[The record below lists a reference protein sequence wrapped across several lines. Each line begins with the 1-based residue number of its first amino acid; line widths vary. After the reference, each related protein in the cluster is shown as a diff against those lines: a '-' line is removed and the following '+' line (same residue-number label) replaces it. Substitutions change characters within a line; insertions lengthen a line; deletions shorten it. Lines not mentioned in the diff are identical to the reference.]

1 MVLHSSL
8 FPTQFWAENTAQDLA
23 VIREKGK
30 NDYFPH
36 LPAQLSWAEFQ
47 YLLQQ
52 VCSILKT
59 QNVTTECL
67 VAYCGVNRFCGL
79 LTYCATLSLGAKI
92 LMLNPAQTQ
101 PQQQAILEE
110 TSVDVF
116 ITDDTFANFPAKTTA
131 CSPLPHL
138 DFEQPATLTLTSGST
153 GMPKAVVHS
162 ISAHLYSAEGVGE
175 LMEFEK
181 THSWLLSLPLFHV
194 SGQGIVWRWLLKGAT
209 LYVNESKDA
218 FFNLLKQVSHAS
230 LVPTQLQ
237 RYLAQLDYPVS
248 QKCLLGGTAIPSEL
262 VAQAQQK
269 GITTF
274 SGYGMTEMASTI
286 CAVENE
292 LDNVGFPLKYR
303 EVKLENGEVWVR
315 GKPLAL
321 GYWQKSHCKKNS
333 KIRPLVNEQGWFA
346 TKDRGE
352 WNSKKQ
358 LVIKGRLD
366 NMFISGGENIQP
378 EEIEQIIFRS
388 NLVEQVFV
396 LPIDDNE
403 FGQRPIAIVQF
414 KQPNLEQEV
423 NKLKIWV
430 SDKLE
435 KFKQPVAYYLL
446 DIEQYQMQGAIK
458 ISRKQLQQDIQNKRI
473 KEIYA

>member
-8 FPTQFWAENTAQDLA
+8 FPTQFWAEKTAQDIA
-23 VIREKGK
+23 IIREKGK

-52 VCSILKT
+52 VCAILKT

-101 PQQQAILEE
+101 TQQQAILEE
-110 TSVDVF
+110 TGVDVF
-116 ITDDTFANFPAKTTA
+116 ITDDTFANFSTKTTA
-131 CSPLPHL
+131 CTPLPHL

-153 GMPKAVVHS
+153 GMPKAAVHS
-162 ISAHLYSAEGVGE
+162 ISAHLYNAEGVCE

-209 LYVNESKDA
+209 LYMNESKEA
-218 FFNLLKQVSHAS
+218 FFTLLKQVSHAS

-237 RYLAQLDYPVS
+237 RYLAQLDYAVS

-274 SGYGMTEMASTI
+274 CGYGMTEMASTI

-292 LDNVGFPLKYR
+292 LDNVGSPLCHR
-303 EVKLENGEVWVR
+303 DVKLENGEVWVK

-321 GYWQKSHCKKNS
+321 GYWQKNS
-333 KIRPLVNEQGWFA
+333 KIQPLVNEQGWFA
-346 TKDRGE
+346 TKDAGE

-388 NLVEQVFV
+388 NLVEQVFI
-396 LPIDDNE
+396 LPIDDKE

-414 KQPNLEQEV
+414 KQPNLAQEV
-423 NKLKIWV
+423 NKLKIWL

-446 DIEQYQMQGAIK
+446 DTEQYHMQGTIK

-473 KEIYA
+473 KEIYV

>member
-1 MVLHSSL
+1 MLHSSL
-8 FPTQFWAENTAQDLA
+8 FPTQFWAEKTAQDIA
-23 VIREKGK
+23 IIREKGK

-52 VCSILKT
+52 VCAILKT

-101 PQQQAILEE
+101 TQQQAILEE
-110 TSVDVF
+110 TGVDVF
-116 ITDDTFANFPAKTTA
+116 ITDDTFANFSTKTTA
-131 CSPLPHL
+131 CTPLPHL

-153 GMPKAVVHS
+153 GMPKAAVHS
-162 ISAHLYSAEGVGE
+162 ISAHLYNAEGVCE

-209 LYVNESKDA
+209 LYMNESKEA
-218 FFNLLKQVSHAS
+218 FFTLLKQVSHAS

-237 RYLAQLDYPVS
+237 RYLAQLDYAVS

-274 SGYGMTEMASTI
+274 CGYGMTEMASTI

-292 LDNVGFPLKYR
+292 LDNVGSPLCHR
-303 EVKLENGEVWVR
+303 DVKLENGEVWVK

-321 GYWQKSHCKKNS
+321 GYWQKNS
-333 KIRPLVNEQGWFA
+333 KIQPLVNEQGWFA
-346 TKDRGE
+346 TKDAGE

-388 NLVEQVFV
+388 NLVEQVFI
-396 LPIDDNE
+396 LPIDDKE

-414 KQPNLEQEV
+414 KQPNLAQEV
-423 NKLKIWV
+423 NKLKIWL

-446 DIEQYQMQGAIK
+446 DTEQYHMQGTIK

-473 KEIYA
+473 KEIYV

>member
-8 FPTQFWAENTAQDLA
+8 FPTQFWAEKTAQDIA
-23 VIREKGK
+23 IIREKGK

-36 LPAQLSWAEFQ
+36 LPAQLSWVEFQ

-52 VCSILKT
+52 VCAILKT

-79 LTYCATLSLGAKI
+79 LVYCATLSLGAKI

-101 PQQQAILEE
+101 AQQQTILEE

-116 ITDDTFANFPAKTTA
+116 ITDNTFENFSAKTTA
-131 CSPLPHL
+131 CSHLPNL

-153 GMPKAVVHS
+153 GMPKAAVHS
-162 ISAHLYSAEGVGE
+162 ISAHLYNAEGVCE

-218 FFNLLKQVSHAS
+218 FFTLLKQVSHAS

-237 RYLAQLDYPVS
+237 RYLAQLDYAAS

-262 VAQAQQK
+262 VAQAQQQ

-274 SGYGMTEMASTI
+274 SGYGMTEMASTV

-292 LDNVGFPLKYR
+292 LDNVGYPLNHR
-303 EVKLENGEVWVR
+303 EVKLENGEIWVR

-321 GYWQKSHCKKNS
+321 GYWQKNS

-346 TKDRGE
+346 TKDGGE

-388 NLVEQVFV
+388 NLVEQVFI
-396 LPIDDNE
+396 LPIDDKE

-414 KQPNLEQEV
+414 KQPNLAQEV
-423 NKLKIWV
+423 NKLKIWL

-446 DIEQYQMQGAIK
+446 DTEQYHMQGTIK

-473 KEIYA
+473 KEIYV

>member
-8 FPTQFWAENTAQDLA
+8 LPTQFWAEKTAQDIA
-23 VIREKGK
+23 IIREKGK

-52 VCSILKT
+52 VCAILKT

-101 PQQQAILEE
+101 TQQQAILEE
-110 TSVDVF
+110 TGVDVF
-116 ITDDTFANFPAKTTA
+116 ITDDTFANFSTKTTA
-131 CSPLPHL
+131 CTPLPHL

-153 GMPKAVVHS
+153 GMPKAAVHS
-162 ISAHLYSAEGVGE
+162 ISAHLYNAEGVCE

-209 LYVNESKDA
+209 LYMNESKEA
-218 FFNLLKQVSHAS
+218 FFTLLKQVSHAS

-237 RYLAQLDYPVS
+237 RYLAQLDYAVS

-274 SGYGMTEMASTI
+274 CGYGMTEMASTI

-292 LDNVGFPLKYR
+292 LDNVGSPLCHR
-303 EVKLENGEVWVR
+303 DVKLENGEVWVK

-321 GYWQKSHCKKNS
+321 GYWQKNS
-333 KIRPLVNEQGWFA
+333 KIQPLVNEQGWFA
-346 TKDRGE
+346 SKDAGE

-378 EEIEQIIFRS
+378 EEIEQIIFHS
-388 NLVEQVFV
+388 NLVEQVFI
-396 LPIDDNE
+396 LPIDDKE

-414 KQPNLEQEV
+414 KQPNLAQEV
-423 NKLKIWV
+423 NKLKIWL

-446 DIEQYQMQGAIK
+446 DTEQYHMQGTIK

-473 KEIYA
+473 KEIYV

>member
-8 FPTQFWAENTAQDLA
+8 FPTQFWAEKTAQDIA
-23 VIREKGK
+23 ITREKGK

-52 VCSILKT
+52 VCAILKT

-101 PQQQAILEE
+101 TQQQAILEE
-110 TSVDVF
+110 TGVDVF
-116 ITDDTFANFPAKTTA
+116 ITDDTFANFSTKTTA

-153 GMPKAVVHS
+153 GMPKAAVHS
-162 ISAHLYSAEGVGE
+162 ISAHLYNAEGVCE

-209 LYVNESKDA
+209 LYMHESKEA
-218 FFNLLKQVSHAS
+218 FFTLLKQVSHAS

-237 RYLAQLDYPVS
+237 RYLAQLDYAVS

-274 SGYGMTEMASTI
+274 CGYGMTEMASTI
-286 CAVENE
+286 CSVENE
-292 LDNVGFPLKYR
+292 LDNVGSPLCHR
-303 EVKLENGEVWVR
+303 DVKLENGEVWVK

-321 GYWQKSHCKKNS
+321 GYWQKNS
-333 KIRPLVNEQGWFA
+333 KIQPLVNEQGWFA
-346 TKDRGE
+346 TKDAGE

-388 NLVEQVFV
+388 NLVEQVFI
-396 LPIDDNE
+396 LPIDDKE

-414 KQPNLEQEV
+414 KQPNLAQEV
-423 NKLKIWV
+423 NKLKIWL

-446 DIEQYQMQGAIK
+446 DTEQYHMQGTIK

-473 KEIYA
+473 KEIYV